1 MNHGDTQLMNQY
13 QNDPRDALP
22 ISESDMAWLAG
33 ILDGDGYISSTG
45 IGMQLIDPS
54 LLEAVAELLGTN
66 ITTYDPRTH
75 TNTTAD
81 TTNWSLVYRT
91 TLGRKPR
98 LEYIAPKI
106 YPYMSQYRQKQIHT
120 LMERIDPTGQWLQ
133 NVSPS
138 MFAGKSLPQP
148 KEKIQTPPREFTQL
162 EWAWFTGYFEA
173 EGHVSFDRRAYIP
186 RPGLCIQ
193 STDQEI
199 IAYLSQSF
207 SKSYVEEK
215 RRTKGNNPVFTF
227 AITQLNKAESMFQA
241 MMPYFHGEHKLAEV
255 KKALGMLEEHHR
267 WKALPSK
274 ARPSMYPPR
283 KPKKAEKDS

>member
-1 MNHGDTQLMNQY
+1 MNRYH
-13 QNDPRDALP
+13 NDPRDTLP
-22 ISESDMAWLAG
+22 ISDMDFAWLAG
-33 ILDGDGYISSTG
+33 LLEGDGSITSQHFAV
-45 IGMQLIDPS
+45 QLTDQT
-54 LLEAVAELLGTN
+54 LLQAVAKLLGSN
-66 ITTYDPRTH
+66 ITTYDASKH
-75 TNTTAD
+75 QLANDDA
-81 TTNWSLVYRT
+81 TNWNIVYRT
-91 TLGRKPR
+91 SLGRKPR

-106 YPYMSQYRQKQIHT
+106 YPYMSQWRQKQIHT
-120 LMERIDPTGQWLQ
+120 LMERVDPTGQWLQ
-133 NVSPS
+133 TVSPS

-148 KEKIQTPPREFTQL
+148 KEKIQTPPRELTQL

-199 IAYLSQSF
+199 IAYLSQTF

-215 RRTKGNNPVFTF
+215 RRTKGNNAVFTF

-255 KKALGMLEEHHR
+255 KQGLDLLEEHHR